1 MFAMMEDIQWLTEI
15 QWFVAITVEA
25 SEREMNKMIILMYSK
40 LSIEW
45 NMLAYYNANQ
55 HNT

>member
-25 SEREMNKMIILMYSK
+25 SEWEMNKMIILMYSK
-40 LSIEW
+40 LSTEW
-45 NMLAYYNANQ
+45 NMLVYYNANQ
-55 HNT
+55 LNT